1 MKTHCIS
8 NPELGSFL
16 KREPRALAPY
26 ELDLASIFC
35 NLLTRANDFVPSEA
49 GSIFIDDPS
58 VPEANRPLA
67 ELVLIACFGEASDRL
82 VGSKLPVTRGIV
94 GHVYGTG
101 RSYVSASPQSDPLFF
116 SGFDGASR
124 FRTRSLLCAPL
135 VVEGQVIGVIELV
148 NRLDDRSYDERDLM
162 LLEIFAQTIS
172 VSIANAIDAY
182 RSKEI
187 SKRDELTGLYN
198 DRFLHHGL
206 QATIEQALAQG
217 QEVGLLFLDLDHF
230 KTINDIHGHLAGS
243 RVLTEVGAM
252 LRQIL
257 PGGCL
262 GARYGGD
269 EFIIVLPGAS
279 PPEAFWVAETIRKNI
294 ESYVFLSEADPHD
307 SANYP
312 AVHIKGVITC
322 SIGVATLRSDVL
334 SLPGGVRDP
343 VSAKN
348 ELLRSADSCMYMA
361 KERGRNL
368 TVTAWTV
375 PPRPRRSASEG

>member
-8 NPELGSFL
+8 NPELGAFV
-16 KREPRALAPY
+16 KREPRASQPY
-26 ELDLASIFC
+26 ELDLAGIFC
-35 NLLTRANDFVPSEA
+35 DLLTRANDFVPSEA

-58 VPEANRPLA
+58 IPEATRPFA
-67 ELVLIACFGEASDRL
+67 ELVMIACFGEASARL
-82 VGSKLPVTRGIV
+82 VGSRLPASRGIV

-101 RSYVSASPQSDPLFF
+101 RSYVSASPQADPLFF

-135 VVEGQVIGVIELV
+135 VVEGQVIGVIELL
-148 NRLDDRSYDERDLM
+148 NRLGGRSYDQRDLM

-187 SKRDELTGLYN
+187 SKRDELTGLFN
-198 DRFLHHGL
+198 DRYLHHGL
-206 QATIEQALAQG
+206 QVTIEQAMAEG

-243 RVLTEVGAM
+243 RVLSEVGAM

-294 ESYVFLSEADPHD
+294 ESFVFLHEADPQD
-307 SANYP
+307 PVNYP
-312 AVHIKGVITC
+312 AFQIKGVITC
-322 SIGVATLRSDVL
+322 SIGVATLRSDA
-334 SLPGGVRDP
+334 LPLLEGSGDP
-343 VSAKN
+343 FSAKN
-348 ELLRSADSCMYMA
+348 ELLRLADSCMYLA
-361 KERGRNL
+361 KDRGRNL

-375 PPRPRRSASEG
+375 PQRPRHAARQS

>member
-1 MKTHCIS
+1 
-8 NPELGSFL
+8 
-16 KREPRALAPY
+16 
-26 ELDLASIFC
+26 
-35 NLLTRANDFVPSEA
+35 
-49 GSIFIDDPS
+49 
-58 VPEANRPLA
+58 
-67 ELVLIACFGEASDRL
+67 
-82 VGSKLPVTRGIV
+82 
-94 GHVYGTG
+94 
-101 RSYVSASPQSDPLFF
+101 
-116 SGFDGASR
+116 
-124 FRTRSLLCAPL
+124 
-135 VVEGQVIGVIELV
+135 
-148 NRLDDRSYDERDLM
+148 
-162 LLEIFAQTIS
+162 
-172 VSIANAIDAY
+172 
-182 RSKEI
+182 
-187 SKRDELTGLYN
+187 ELTGLYN